1 MDPSPTPSQYDHEDA
16 QGMPR
21 RPRSRLSQQ
30 ISAMFESSDSSQS
43 TLSSGKHDSMT
54 RDQLDPA
61 AYGASLSRLPSVLGR
76 RTER

>member
-16 QGMPR
+16 QGIPR

-43 TLSSGKHDSMT
+43 TLSSGGKRDSLS

-61 AYGASLSRLPSVLGR
+61 AYGA
-76 RTER
+76 